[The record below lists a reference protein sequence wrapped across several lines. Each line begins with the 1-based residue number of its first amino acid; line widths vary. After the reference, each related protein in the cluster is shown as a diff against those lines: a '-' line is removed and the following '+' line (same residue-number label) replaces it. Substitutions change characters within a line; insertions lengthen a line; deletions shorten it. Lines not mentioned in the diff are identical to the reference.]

1 MKVTGRKKK
10 QVIVLIICLF
20 LAVLL
25 GISLIIYIRT
35 IEKNTMGYRISVY
48 GLDISK
54 LPLEEAA
61 EKIADE
67 FAKTN
72 VVFEENGNEV
82 YKTTLKD
89 LGYSLDMKHLQS
101 ELKGV
106 KEQRAKQKG
115 FLIKPK
121 KDFEIKYTISRD
133 EKQEAEALSASH
145 FDSIERKD
153 SVDAYI
159 TYDEEKG
166 EFVIVDDVLGNQI
179 DEAKLLEYVN
189 SELETTFSQHLLNRT
204 AKITVSDPV
213 YKEGVTAENPEL
225 NSNLEALNQQLQQ
238 YRSTSVTYTFGEA
251 TEVLTSEQIA
261 SWLTVNDDNS
271 ISINEEA
278 ASAFVAEL
286 AANYNTI
293 YLPRYFQTSYG
304 NEIKISGN
312 EYGFRIDQEAELQQ
326 LLEDLKSGT
335 AVQRDPVY
343 SKQGMTRNGKDDLAG
358 SYIEVSLDNQ
368 HLWLYKNGSLVT
380 ETDIVSGLPTD
391 ERETYRG
398 AWPIAYKASPF
409 TLSSD
414 IYGYEQKVTYWMP
427 FVYGQGLHDA
437 DWQSAFGG
445 DRYKTNGSHG
455 CINLPPDQAKIIYD
469 SIDGGYPI
477 IIY

>member
-1 MKVTGRKKK
+1 MKLTGRKKK
-10 QVIVLIICLF
+10 QVIVLIICLS

-35 IEKNTMGYRISVY
+35 IEKKTMGYRISVY
-48 GLDISK
+48 GLNISK
-54 LPLEEAA
+54 LSLEEAA
-61 EKIADE
+61 EKIAAE
-67 FAKTN
+67 FEKTN
-72 VVFEENGNEV
+72 VVFTENGSEV
-82 YKTTLKD
+82 YKTTLKNM
-89 LGYSLDMKHLQS
+89 GYSLDIKHLQS
-101 ELKGV
+101 ELTEV
-106 KEQRAKQKG
+106 KKQRAEQKG
-115 FLIKPK
+115 LIKPK
-121 KDFEIKYTISRD
+121 GNYEIKYTINQD
-133 EKQEAEALSASH
+133 EKQEADALAADR

-153 SVDAYI
+153 SADAYI
-159 TYDEEKG
+159 KYDEQKG
-166 EFVIVDDVLGNQI
+166 EFVIIDDVLGNQI
-179 DEAKLLEYVN
+179 DEAKLQEYVHK
-189 SELETTFSQHLLNRT
+189 ELETKFSQSLLNRT
-204 AKITVSDPV
+204 VEITVSDPV
-213 YKEGVTAENPEL
+213 YKEGITSENPEL
-225 NSNLEALNQQLQQ
+225 NSSLEALNQQLQQ

-278 ASAFVAEL
+278 ASAFISEL

-335 AVQRDPVY
+335 AIQRDPVY
-343 SKQGMTRNGKDDLAG
+343 SKQGITRNGKDDLAG

-380 ETDIVSGLPTD
+380 ETDIVSGLPTE

-398 AWPIAYKASPF
+398 AWPIAYKASPY

>member
-1 MKVTGRKKK
+1 MKLTGRKKK
-10 QVIVLIICLF
+10 QVAVLIICLF

-35 IEKNTMGYRISVY
+35 IEKKTMGYRIAVY
-48 GLDISK
+48 GLNISK

-67 FAKTN
+67 FQNTN
-72 VVFEENGNEV
+72 VVFLENGSEI
-82 YKTTLKD
+82 YRTTLKAM
-89 LGYSLDMKHLQS
+89 GYSLDMDQLQN
-101 ELKGV
+101 ELTEV
-106 KEQRAKQKG
+106 KKKREKQKG
-115 FLIKPK
+115 LIKPK
-121 KDFEIKYTISRD
+121 SNVKIAYHINRD
-133 EKQEAEALSASH
+133 EKQEKDSLTASH

-159 TYDEEKG
+159 QYDDQKG
-166 EFVIVDDVLGNQI
+166 EFVIVDEVLGNQI
-179 DEAKLLEYVN
+179 DETKLLEYVDK
-189 SELETTFSQHLLNRT
+189 ELETIFSQKLLNRT
-204 AKITVSDPV
+204 AEITIGDQV
-213 YKEGVTAENPEL
+213 YQEGVTSENPEL

-238 YRSTSVTYTFGEA
+238 YRSTSVTYTFGD
-251 TEVLTSEQIA
+251 TVEVLDSEQIA

-271 ISINEEA
+271 ISINQEA
-278 ASAFVAEL
+278 ASSFVSDL

-293 YLPRYFQTSYG
+293 YLPRNFRTSNG
-304 NEIKISGN
+304 DEIIISGN

-335 AVQRDPVY
+335 AIQRDPIY
-343 SKQGMTRNGKDDLAG
+343 SKQGYTRNGKDDLAG
-358 SYIEVSLDNQ
+358 SYIEVSLDSQ
-368 HLWLYKNGSLVT
+368 HLWLYKDGSLVT
-380 ETDIVSGLPTD
+380 ETDIISGLPTE
-391 ERETYRG
+391 ERKTYRG
-398 AWPIAYKASPF
+398 AWPIAYKASPY

-445 DRYKTNGSHG
+445 DLYKTKGSHG